1 MKTESELNAD
11 ILKITMIIQE
21 IFPELSKYLVEM
33 PVTIPDDI
41 SPEINL
47 KNLKD
52 YYDSLDNLLKKY
64 ADNHS
69 AIAK

>member
-1 MKTESELNAD
+1 MKTENEFNAD

-21 IFPELSKYLVEM
+21 KFPELSKYIIEM
-33 PVTIPDDI
+33 PMTIPDDI

-52 YYDSLDNLLKKY
+52 YYDSLDNLLNRY
-64 ADNHS
+64 AVNHNRQPE
-69 AIAK
+69 